1 LEPLL
6 EVAAP
11 CGLAAQGGEDRMQAI
26 LGHALEPAPAPDV
39 DHLRV
44 GTPIRLT
51 LCTRLAN
58 AVRMKVRESKRTGL
72 DTV

>member
-1 LEPLL
+1 
-6 EVAAP
+6 
-11 CGLAAQGGEDRMQAI
+11 MQAI